1 MTATTAAKP
10 PAPRAATRSS
20 RPYPMIVI
28 GPSPPPYHGVAVMT
42 THVVE
47 AARRMNL
54 LAGRL
59 DTADRRGVET
69 LGRLD
74 VRNVTLALRHAARLV
89 LLLRRCRPGSVYMPI
104 SQGTWG
110 FLRDF
115 GFVVIAKAGGRSVIL
130 HLHGADFDR
139 FYRETGGL
147 VRLMIRVCAR
157 MADEVWVLTPSLT
170 RLFRGL
176 VPSERLRILP
186 NGIDDPMAFE
196 TAAAPGR
203 SSRSHMADVVVLYLG
218 NLFPGKGAD
227 DLLTALALLDGDLR
241 RCVARMIGEVT
252 APVRAAIAPTLVRLE
267 SLGARVT
274 IPGAK
279 TGHDK
284 VRELA
289 TADIF
294 VYPTRWDGQP
304 LVLLEAMAAGL
315 AIITT
320 RVGGIPETV
329 EDGVEAVLVDPGD
342 HAALADAIHDLLHD
356 EDRRRRLGQAARRR
370 YEAEF
375 TSERFRVNLAALL
388 RDEAPTSEDRGWK

>member
-1 MTATTAAKP
+1 
-10 PAPRAATRSS
+10 
-20 RPYPMIVI
+20 MIVI

-42 THVVE
+42 TYVVD

-74 VRNVTLALRHAARLV
+74 VRNVSLALRHVGRLV
-89 LLLRRCRPGSVYMPI
+89 LLLLRCRPASVYMPI

-110 FLRDF
+110 FVRDF
-115 GFVVIAKAGGRSVIL
+115 VFVVIAKAARRSVIL

-139 FYRETGGL
+139 FYRQTSGF
-147 VRLMIRVCAR
+147 VRLMVRACIGL
-157 MADEVWVLTPSLT
+157 ADEVWVLTPSLT
-170 RLFRGL
+170 RMFRGL
-176 VPSERLRILP
+176 APSERLRILP
-186 NGIDDPMAFE
+186 NGIDDPMAGE
-196 TAAAPGR
+196 TPVGR
-203 SSRSHMADVVVLYLG
+203 ESAQSSHLAEVLVLYLG
-218 NLFPGKGAD
+218 NLYPGKGAE
-227 DLLTALALLDGDLR
+227 DLLAALALLEGDLR
-241 RCVARMIGEVT
+241 CCVARLIGEVT
-252 APVRAAIAPTLVRLE
+252 APVWAEIVPTLVRLQ
-267 SLGARVT
+267 SLGARVAV
-274 IPGAK
+274 PGAK

-284 VRELA
+284 VKELA
-289 TADIF
+289 SADIF

-342 HAALADAIHDLLHD
+342 HAALADAIHNLLHD
-356 EDRRRRLGQAARRR
+356 EDRRRRLGRAARRR

-375 TSERFRVNLAALL
+375 TSERFRVNIAALL
-388 RDEAPTSEDRGWK
+388 RGGARTSVNGGGR